1 MEDQV
6 IFASE
11 ETEGQYIH
19 TSRNTFHQVGMTLQ
33 ENW

>member
-6 IFASE
+6 IFPSE

-19 TSRNTFHQVGMTLQ
+19 TSRKNYYQVGITLHGH
-33 ENW
+33 